1 MTDQAFERRIDFAPV
16 RVLGSQGRSAVLDAE
31 TSQELR
37 LLDRPEADC
46 AHGLDRSGQRPKVY
60 VSRQVQ
66 AAGGRKRICIG
77 MLTDSLQG
85 FPKAYFGM
93 TIVDHERGASI
104 VCGAPPKL
112 HGRSVGAPFKN
123 RAGARRTQGRR

>member
-1 MTDQAFERRIDFAPV
+1 MTDQPFKRRIDFTAV
-16 RVLGSQGRSAVLDAE
+16 CALGSQGRSAVLDAE

-37 LLDRPEADC
+37 LLDRAEADC
-46 AHGLDRSGQRPKVY
+46 AHGLDCSGQRLKVY

-66 AAGGRKRICIG
+66 AARGRERICVG

-85 FPKAYFGM
+85 FPEACFGM
-93 TIVDHERGASI
+93 TIVDHERSASI

-112 HGRSVGAPFKN
+112 HGRNVGAP
-123 RAGARRTQGRR
+123 